1 MSLRR
6 LKLTSP
12 LTDILWLTLLTWA
25 GFMVV
30 IVGIAIGIG
39 RFGEVTSSVLEP
51 AAQVAGWFAI
61 FMGGYLNHDVLELH
75 ITHGMTRLEFAQL
88 AGVFVVVF
96 AAFVAFLMTVG
107 FLLERMLYRVADW
120 PHRIE
125 NDHLYSS
132 GVQVHAVFAEFWLMS
147 LIWTSAGAIVGSA
160 VYRHGNDGWL
170 AIPLALIPI
179 SASGIVMGDGWGPIE
194 ALSERFGSSSVHPA
208 VAILVCLAASA
219 VALALAWSFVR
230 DIPIR
235 QKPA

>member
-1 MSLRR
+1 MSWRR

-12 LTDILWLTLLTWA
+12 LTDVLWLTFLTWA

-30 IVGIAIGIG
+30 ILGIAIGIG
-39 RFGEVTSSVLEP
+39 RFGEVTGSVLEP

-75 ITHGMTRLEFAQL
+75 ITHGMTRREFAQL
-88 AGVFVVVF
+88 AGVFVVLF
-96 AAFVAFLMTVG
+96 AAFIAFLMTVG
-107 FLLERMLYRVADW
+107 FLLERLLYRVADW
-120 PHRIE
+120 PHHIE
-125 NDHLYSS
+125 DDHLYSS
-132 GVQVHAVFAEFWLMS
+132 GVQVHAVFAEFWLMT

-160 VYRHGNDGWL
+160 VYRHGNDGWF

-179 SASGIVMGDGWGPIE
+179 GAGGIVMGDGWGPIE
-194 ALSERFGSSSVHPA
+194 SLADLFGNPSVHPA
-208 VAILVCLAASA
+208 VAIPVCLVAFA